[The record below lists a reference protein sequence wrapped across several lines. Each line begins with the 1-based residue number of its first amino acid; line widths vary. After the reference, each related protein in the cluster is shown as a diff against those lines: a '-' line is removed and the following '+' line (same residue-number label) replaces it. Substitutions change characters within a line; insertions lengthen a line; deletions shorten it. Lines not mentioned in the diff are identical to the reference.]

1 MNLDKLKDAVVKLKA
16 AFSEVE
22 TPVEQTFL
30 KVMTSEGVEVTLDK
44 SEVVVGAKAT
54 ITSPEG
60 TEVPAP
66 EGEHV
71 LEDGT
76 IITVSNGEVVAVG
89 PKAVE
94 DENMEEAPVVDEN
107 IQKMSADIEANK
119 TANAELLN
127 RIAKLE
133 EMLNSKF
140 ERQAKVEEKLSA
152 MFKAVEVLSN
162 IPSEDPIEAE
172 HKFGKQ
178 NTKDSKLNDLADLI
192 SKYKK

>member
-1 MNLDKLKDAVVKLKA
+1 MNLDALKDAVGKLKA
-16 AFSEVE
+16 AF
-22 TPVEQTFL
+22 TEQKFL
-30 KVMTSEGVEVTLDK
+30 KVLTSEGVEVTLDTE
-44 SEVVVGAKAT
+44 EVVVGAKAT

-76 IITVSNGEVVAVG
+76 IITVTGGEVVSVG
-89 PKAVE
+89 PKVE
-94 DENMEEAPVVDEN
+94 EEEDMKDEEPKEDEN

-119 TANAELLN
+119 TANAELLS

-162 IPSEDPIEAE
+162 IPSEEPIEVD

-178 NTKDSKLNDLADLI
+178 NTKDSKLNDLATLL

>member
-1 MNLDKLKDAVVKLKA
+1 MNLDKLKDAVTKLKA

-30 KVMTSEGVEVTLDK
+30 KVKTSEGVEVTLDK

-66 EGEHV
+66 DGEHV

-76 IITVSNGEVVAVG
+76 IITVANGEVVAVG
-89 PKAVE
+89 SKAE
-94 DENMEEAPVVDEN
+94 EEEMEEAPIVDEN
-107 IQKMSADIEANK
+107 IQKMSAEIEANK
-119 TANAELLN
+119 AAQADLLN

-140 ERQAKVEEKLSA
+140 ERQSKVEEKLSA

-162 IPSEDPIEAE
+162 IPAEEPIEAE

-178 NTKDSKLNDLADLI
+178 NTKDSKLNDLSDIL